1 VDATVLDKEQEYKDL
16 RGLKDQQDQQG
27 QSDLRV
33 PQVLSD
39 KLDLKV
45 LLVKVE
51 MLLLNRW
58 LY

>member
-27 QSDLRV
+27 QLDLRV